1 MTCLLK
7 PSIQLVLLFPFEILK
22 FDKRHRPELE
32 LTFFANCF
40 LTFRTPKEVNLC
52 PNFISSL
59 LYLLSAYG
67 LLTSKAW
74 TAKTLGASAIILTVA
89 FVGFQFYIQSGGI
102 HENKT
107 IGALIFRITLTLGF
121 ALFAYFVINRKGV
134 RQHEALN
141 T

>member
-1 MTCLLK
+1 MF
-7 PSIQLVLLFPFEILK
+7 VVW
-22 FDKRHRPELE
+22 
-32 LTFFANCF
+32 A
-40 LTFRTPKEVNLC
+40 
-52 PNFISSL
+52 NFISSL